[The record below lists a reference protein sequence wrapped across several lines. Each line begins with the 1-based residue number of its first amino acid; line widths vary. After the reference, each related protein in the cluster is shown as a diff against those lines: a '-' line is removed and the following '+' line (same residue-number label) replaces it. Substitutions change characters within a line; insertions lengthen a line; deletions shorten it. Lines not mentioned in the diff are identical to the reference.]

1 MFEHCAV
8 APNFSAANDGRSSI
22 SLSEYLLL
30 CTLLTVLLN
39 HLPCVGQILFLEWF

>member
-22 SLSEYLLL
+22 SLSEYLLR
-30 CTLLTVLLN
+30 CTLLTDYLLF
-39 HLPCVGQILFLEWF
+39 VGQILFLEWF